1 MGISFYSESSSEL
14 LRQGH
19 GFIHE
24 SLIISDM
31 SGFVDNKIIILFITC
46 RFQTYI
52 LLLESQP

>member
-1 MGISFYSESSSEL
+1 MGTSFYSESSSEL

-31 SGFVDNKIIILFITC
+31 SGFVDNKILILFITC
-46 RFQTYI
+46 RF
-52 LLLESQP
+52 